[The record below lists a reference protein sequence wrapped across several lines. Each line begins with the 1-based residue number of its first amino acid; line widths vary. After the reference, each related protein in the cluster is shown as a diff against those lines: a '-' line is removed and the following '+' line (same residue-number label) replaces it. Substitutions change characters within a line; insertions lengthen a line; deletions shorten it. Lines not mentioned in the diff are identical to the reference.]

1 MRHIYTYICMCL
13 LVVSNTQKQIVERL
27 RKAVQKDAA
36 NNANGSKVSLTSL
49 WGLNNNNHITN
60 NNETKHGTTV
70 ANGFETKPSKEDYEE
85 VVTNGDVPSP
95 VQQNDCTK

>member
-1 MRHIYTYICMCL
+1 MRRVYTHVRL
-13 LVVSNTQKQIVERL
+13 VSNTQKQIVERL
-27 RKAVQKDAA
+27 RKAVQNDAA
-36 NNANGSKVSLTSL
+36 DNANGSKVSIASL

-60 NNETKHGTTV
+60 NNETKHETV

-95 VQQNDCTK
+95 EQHNDCTK